1 MKSQTIAGE
10 FISNSKVTIQ
20 NICLPEFMSNRIF
33 DSIEARIINTDCR
46 YDMIIGRDA
55 LRMFKLNLLFKENII
70 EMEDISIPMRTFPTR
85 IDPHFSIP
93 EIMYIEILEEEIE
106 NEFTSINDNVD
117 DINDLHKNNIH
128 IDNPETD
135 TRDAFISEIKPTHY
149 EAMKPEEVLNSCSH
163 LNEQQ
168 KDDLRKLIKTYPQF
182 LVESYV
188 HIQQQYLSKS
198 TQQSHPK
205 LFDHIQFQQHN

>member
-1 MKSQTIAGE
+1 MIEDDQQDLGKNIMSVSNVRDQVIKKDLGNNKEKNENINNIKNEQTEKVNKLKNKNSDLIPYTIMTANIIQGNICDKPLLVLLDSGSNNSFIKYSSLPHNVCGKRCQKMKSQTIAGE

-106 NEFTSINDNVD
+106 N
-117 DINDLHKNNIH
+117 
-128 IDNPETD
+128 
-135 TRDAFISEIKPTHY
+135 
-149 EAMKPEEVLNSCSH
+149 
-163 LNEQQ
+163 
-168 KDDLRKLIKTYPQF
+168 
-182 LVESYV
+182 
-188 HIQQQYLSKS
+188 
-198 TQQSHPK
+198 
-205 LFDHIQFQQHN
+205 